1 MVRVTELIWFMV
13 VLSLMAFLAI
23 RTPAHAADIRQS
35 GRLTPN
41 EYLLRSQE
49 QRKDPIFDN
58 ARVVDLSATLGV
70 GSDCGKIDFKN
81 TLQASLKNILDTKY
95 FGSLGSSI
103 IAASPMLLTC
113 YFSPTW
119 CAILKHSQ
127 INANWMAQMRLDQ
140 CSIVD
145 KYVDSRVEDYYQERQ
160 TCVRRSIEQN
170 GGDMEAAME
179 SCKNNSMWAADLT
192 NWAGASNGEKAGT
205 NRLID
210 GSAKWAGMDGQETKG
225 NLDLVKALVGDTV
238 VSRGAVSVEFGPR
251 KTALTPRTYL
261 QGLAK
266 VSQEKLCG
274 TLVKRLEDAGPTVPV
289 ESVITNADL
298 KDLAPEEENLLVD
311 RQTVRSLMALPPKA
325 RRMACQKLSDAVAMT
340 QFSSGMNRSLDILT
354 ALAQNPNLPEN
365 RKQEIDRKRRA
376 LKDSI
381 EVTVAL
387 QKQTNEPINQVVAQI
402 NDEGHRYLS
411 EQVRDDLS
419 NDSAVQRNVR
429 VQSELMNC
437 SDGFMC
443 E

>member
-1 MVRVTELIWFMV
+1 MVRVGEMIWFMV
-13 VLSLMAFLAI
+13 VLCLIAFLAA
-23 RTPAHAADIRQS
+23 RVPAQAADIRHS
-35 GRLTPN
+35 GKMTPN

-95 FGSLGSSI
+95 FGNLGSSI
-103 IAASPMLLTC
+103 ISASPMLLTC

-160 TCVRRSIEQN
+160 TCVRKSIEQN

-179 SCKNNSMWAADLT
+179 SCKDNSMWAADLS
-192 NWAGASNGEKAGT
+192 NWVGSSNGEKAGT

-210 GSAKWAGMDGQETKG
+210 GSAKWAGMDGQDSKG
-225 NLDLVKALVGDTV
+225 TLDLVKSLVGDTV
-238 VSRGAVSVEFGPR
+238 VSRGSVAVEFGPR
-251 KTALTPRTYL
+251 KAALTPRTYL

-266 VSQEKLCG
+266 VSHEKLCG
-274 TLVKRLEDAGPTVPV
+274 TLVKRLEDAGPSVPSERV
-289 ESVITNADL
+289 VSSADL
-298 KDLAPEEENLLVD
+298 KDLAPEEEDLLVD
-311 RQTVRSLMALPPKA
+311 RQTIRALMAMPPKS

-340 QFSSGMNRSLDILT
+340 QFSTGMNRSLDVLT
-354 ALAQNPNLPEN
+354 ALSQNPNLPEN

-387 QKQTNEPINQVVAQI
+387 HKQTNEPINQVVASI
-402 NDEGHRYLS
+402 NEEGHRYQS
-411 EQVRDDLS
+411 EQIRDDLS
-419 NDSAVQRNVR
+419 NDSAVQRNAR
-429 VQSELMNC
+429 NQSELMNC